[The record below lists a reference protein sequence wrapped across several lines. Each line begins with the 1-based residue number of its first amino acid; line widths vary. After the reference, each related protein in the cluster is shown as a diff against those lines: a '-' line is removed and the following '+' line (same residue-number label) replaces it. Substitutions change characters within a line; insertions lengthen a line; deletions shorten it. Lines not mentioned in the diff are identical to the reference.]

1 MFQSVFNVLEEIYCL
16 NQKINNGDLTKIKE
30 IAIKEEIFKK
40 LVEKYYY
47 HSEDMNEDIQVYLY
61 QEAFRLIYRLYK
73 MNVLK

>member
-1 MFQSVFNVLEEIYCL
+1 MFQEIFSLLEEIDCIR
-16 NQKINNGDLTKIKE
+16 QEINNGDISKIKE

>member
-16 NQKINNGDLTKIKE
+16 NQEINNGDISKIKE

>member
-1 MFQSVFNVLEEIYCL
+1 MFHSVFNVLEEIYCL
-16 NQKINNGDLTKIKE
+16 NQEINNGDISKIKE

>member
-16 NQKINNGDLTKIKE
+16 NQEINNGDITKIKE

-40 LVEKYYY
+40 LVGKYYY

-73 MNVLK
+73 TNEAK

>member
-1 MFQSVFNVLEEIYCL
+1 MFQEIFSLLEEIDCIR
-16 NQKINNGDLTKIKE
+16 QEINNGDISKIKE

-47 HSEDMNEDIQVYLY
+47 HSEEMNEDIQVYFY

-73 MNVLK
+73 MNVSK